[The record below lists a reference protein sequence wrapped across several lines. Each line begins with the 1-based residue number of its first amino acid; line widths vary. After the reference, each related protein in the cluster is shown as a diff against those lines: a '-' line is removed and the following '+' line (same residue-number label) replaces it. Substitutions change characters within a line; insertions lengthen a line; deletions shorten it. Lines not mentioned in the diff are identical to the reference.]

1 MDINKYISSKPDFL
15 LYFIPG
21 LFALISVSI
30 TNPPAAYDDLYRFY
44 TFYNYFKDFSVSEF
58 FTFVKNLPDF
68 LIPIYLYI
76 FSKLGISVNVFL
88 GFITYTTV
96 LIILKLSF
104 LILGDQK
111 KNVFSYLFLLS
122 AISFSGLLSGVRNLH
137 SIAFIYLAIYLYLE
151 NKRIKALGSYL
162 ISVLTHFS
170 SWMYVVLFV
179 FLKFKMRWIYVV
191 WIASFVGL
199 LFPFILFPYLK
210 DEIEYSPIPI
220 IGKIQ
225 HYALVKDYYY
235 TLTQKDGKIIF
246 ASFLKFSWYIFMIL
260 FLFFKYKRN
269 NESVWVKIL
278 FIVSILMN
286 IFLIQLTVFERISL
300 FAKILFVVCLL
311 GDRLIPYKI
320 KKWTLAYFLFLFVI
334 QITLYM
340 KGLLLLE

>member
-1 MDINKYISSKPDFL
+1 
-15 LYFIPG
+15 
-21 LFALISVSI
+21 
-30 TNPPAAYDDLYRFY
+30 
-44 TFYNYFKDFSVSEF
+44 
-58 FTFVKNLPDF
+58 
-68 LIPIYLYI
+68 
-76 FSKLGISVNVFL
+76 
-88 GFITYTTV
+88 
-96 LIILKLSF
+96 
-104 LILGDQK
+104 
-111 KNVFSYLFLLS
+111 
-122 AISFSGLLSGVRNLH
+122 
-137 SIAFIYLAIYLYLE
+137 
-151 NKRIKALGSYL
+151 
-162 ISVLTHFS
+162 
-170 SWMYVVLFV
+170 MYVVLFV